1 MPVKPESRLYSRVRE
16 NLEGCRISRIENR
29 VNLGIPDC
37 LIAMKPEGIFVPVE
51 LKVVRRGRK
60 VELRPHQVAFHVS
73 HADMGCPTFILV
85 EYHPPGTVAAR
96 KAELLLYR
104 GEQALALVK
113 LGIDAEPLDRW
124 NYAAPMWHRLRQH
137 LAES

>member
-1 MPVKPESRLYSRVRE
+1 MPVKPESRLYSRLKE
-16 NLEGCRISRIENR
+16 NLAGCRISRIENR
-29 VNLGIPDC
+29 VNLGIQET
-37 LIAMKPEGIFVPVE
+37 LIAMKPEGIYVPVE

-60 VELRPHQVAFHVS
+60 VELRPHQVALHVS

-104 GEQALALVK
+104 GEQALDLVK